1 MVNIDKSVEPVLE
14 WQNISLSIMVQTAEA
29 QAERRLLHHVSGKVS
44 PGEILCL
51 LGPSGS
57 GKSTLLTALNRL
69 QRLSEG
75 EIRFQGQ
82 PVEMYPVTELRR
94 RVAYVAQR
102 PAFFPGTVE
111 ENLGF
116 GARLWGM
123 TINPPLWLEK
133 VHLDRSLL
141 SQPADTL
148 SGGQQQRLSLARSLA
163 VKPDVLLLDEP
174 TSALDIHGARELEE
188 IVLTVVAQENIA
200 VLWVTH
206 DPEQARRVSHQVLLL
221 TEGRIS
227 ACLPTEVF
235 FSDEA
240 PAVVRTF
247 LEIKGD
253 GP

>member
-1 MVNIDKSVEPVLE
+1 
-14 WQNISLSIMVQTAEA
+14 MVQTRES
-29 QAERRLLHHVSGKVS
+29 QVERHLLHRVSGKVS

-69 QRLSEG
+69 HSLSEG
-75 EIRFQGQ
+75 EIRFRGQ
-82 PVEMYPVTELRR
+82 PVEKYPVTELRR

-111 ENLGF
+111 ENLSY
-116 GARLWGM
+116 GARLWG
-123 TINPPLWLEK
+123 ISIDPPLWLER
-133 VHLDRSLL
+133 VRLDRSLL

-148 SGGQQQRLSLARSLA
+148 SGGQQQRLSFARSLA

-174 TSALDIHGARELEE
+174 TSALDIHGARELKE
-188 IVLTVVAQENIA
+188 IVLTVVERENLA

-206 DPEQARRVSHQVLLL
+206 DPEQARRISHRVLLL
-221 TEGRIS
+221 TEGRVS

-235 FSDEA
+235 FSKEA
-240 PAVVRTF
+240 PEVVRTF